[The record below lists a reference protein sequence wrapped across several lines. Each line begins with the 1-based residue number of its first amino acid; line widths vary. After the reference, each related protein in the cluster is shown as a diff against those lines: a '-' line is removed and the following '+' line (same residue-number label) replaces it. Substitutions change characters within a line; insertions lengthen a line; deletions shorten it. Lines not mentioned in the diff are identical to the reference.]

1 MKAFW
6 PRLQTCWRSLD
17 PFLPPS
23 LLLSSRDSGINALY
37 TKKRVS
43 SLPPINRH
51 IPLTSTS

>member
-17 PFLPPS
+17 SFLPPS
-23 LLLSSRDSGINALY
+23 LLLSSWDSRINALD

-43 SLPPINRH
+43 SLPPIKRH